1 MTGLWIVSAELSAVD
16 FCYCFL
22 ALKRTAL
29 ALVILC
35 LRLEGSTLI
44 QLYQEFFG
52 SLKIW
57 KLWNLDTL
65 LWIWIYTR
73 YVLFN
78 FRFLFGLFEWLCE
91 EILTIGSRDITKL
104 ILGLILCL
112 EFVHN
117 LLI

>member
-1 MTGLWIVSAELSAVD
+1 MYLLFCFVTGLWIGSAEMSAVD

-35 LRLEGSTLI
+35 LRLEGSTPI
-44 QLYQEFFG
+44 QLYQDFFG
-52 SLKIW
+52 SLEIW

-73 YVLFN
+73 YVLF
-78 FRFLFGLFEWLCE
+78 
-91 EILTIGSRDITKL
+91 L
-104 ILGLILCL
+104 IFD
-112 EFVHN
+112 FVWFV
-117 LLI
+117 